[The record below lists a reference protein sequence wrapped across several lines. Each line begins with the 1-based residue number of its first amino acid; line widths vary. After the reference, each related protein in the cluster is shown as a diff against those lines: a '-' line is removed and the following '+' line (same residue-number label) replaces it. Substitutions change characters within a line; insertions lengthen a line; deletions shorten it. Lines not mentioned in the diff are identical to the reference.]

1 LTSAKEKSK
10 FEVTSRRWKMTLVTG
25 IGDEVVT
32 VTVTFLVLL
41 VVSIVWRSTRVRD
54 RPQIVAATFT
64 IHRDSTQTGDATSA
78 SQSETPVDQGGG
90 GNEPAANEEIESD
103 VDDAD
108 CVTIRIRFIDET
120 QFEVRSP
127 LTVTLGQFKTRHL
140 RPTTNELSPIRA
152 NDRVRLIFNGKVLVS
167 ILYNFSLSLT

>member
-1 LTSAKEKSK
+1 
-10 FEVTSRRWKMTLVTG
+10 
-25 IGDEVVT
+25 
-32 VTVTFLVLL
+32 
-41 VVSIVWRSTRVRD
+41 
-54 RPQIVAATFT
+54 VAATFT

-90 GNEPAANEEIESD
+90 DNEPAANEEIESD

-140 RPTTNELSPIRA
+140 RSTTNELSPIRA